1 MSSITSSSNQDFKY
15 FEDRVTNFCA
25 NHSHLDYLDLNFNK
39 PIPRKT
45 SFGVEF
51 ECFHEEDITRSFNTH
66 NHSKDPNLL
75 ISDDLNLLKYNLQS
89 LNNSYFTSTNLFI
102 KRFREVREVQEHLGK
117 QVSGLHIAI
126 NNLSKKV
133 NQIGVTLQS
142 HQPLTVIQV
151 KQLVEEI
158 AQQPKL
164 IEAEALKL
172 TEDLNKKIAIVHN
185 LLEEIQRSL
194 VL

>member
-1 MSSITSSSNQDFKY
+1 MSSITSSSNQDFKH

-51 ECFHEEDITRSFNTH
+51 ECFHEEDITKSFNTH

-102 KRFREVREVQEHLGK
+102 KRFREVREAQEHLGK

-164 IEAEALKL
+164 IEAEAFKL